1 MKLYTNVNGEWFG
14 TKADAKAGQ
23 YPWVPVDVPTDKP
36 SLIEWLNN
44 NTDKPNQV
52 EWLNNRHH
60 IRVEHLIAE
69 TPETVTQQ
77 PVMKQH
83 PWQSVREMAEQA
95 SLRDLGVVLAVVM
108 NRLEEAA
115 EREET

>member
-14 TKADAKAGQ
+14 TQADAKAGQ
-23 YPWVPVDVPTDKP
+23 HPWVPVDVPTDKP

-44 NTDKPNQV
+44 HDASYLLQKPKT
-52 EWLNNRHH
+52 E
-60 IRVEHLIAE
+60 A
-69 TPETVTQQ
+69 PETVTQQ

-95 SLRDLGVVLAVVM
+95 SLRDLGVALAVVM

-115 EREET
+115 EREKL

>member
-1 MKLYTNVNGEWFG
+1 MKLYTNDKGEWFG
-14 TKADAKAGQ
+14 TQADAKAGQ

-36 SLIEWLNN
+36 NLLA
-44 NTDKPNQV
+44 
-52 EWLNNRHH
+52 WLNNRHH
-60 IRVEHLIAE
+60 IRVEPLIAE
-69 TPETVTQQ
+69 TSETVTQQ

-95 SLRDLGVVLAVVM
+95 SLRDLGVALAVVM

-115 EREET
+115 EREEIS

>member
-14 TKADAKAGQ
+14 TQADAKAGQ

-36 SLIEWLNN
+36 SLL
-44 NTDKPNQV
+44 
-52 EWLNNRHH
+52 EWLNNRKTQNP
-60 IRVEHLIAE
+60 VEP
-69 TPETVTQQ
+69 PETVTQQ

-95 SLRDLGVVLAVVM
+95 SLRDLGVALAVVM

-115 EREET
+115 ERDENV

>member
-1 MKLYTNVNGEWFG
+1 MKLYTNDNGEWFG
-14 TKADAKAGQ
+14 TQALAKQ
-23 YPWVPVDVPTDKP
+23 RSYHWWPVDVPTDKP
-36 SLIEWLNN
+36 NLLEWLNSRKTQN
-44 NTDKPNQV
+44 PV
-52 EWLNNRHH
+52 EP
-60 IRVEHLIAE
+60 
-69 TPETVTQQ
+69 PETVTQQ

-115 EREET
+115 EREELS